1 MIIKILPEAEAWN
14 KISVDVKLELIIRLY
29 FPKDIFKDISLGKS
43 KDGTSV
49 SNKFISTGGILFH
62 NLLQLLVIPFTV
74 FNRVPQTY
82 LRL

>member
-29 FPKDIFKDISLGKS
+29 FPKDISLGKS
-43 KDGTSV
+43 KDETSV

-62 NLLQLLVIPFTV
+62 DLLQLLVIPFTV

-82 LRL
+82 LSI

>member
-29 FPKDIFKDISLGKS
+29 FPKDISLGKS
-43 KDGTSV
+43 KDETSV

-62 NLLQLLVIPFTV
+62 DLLQLLVIPFTV